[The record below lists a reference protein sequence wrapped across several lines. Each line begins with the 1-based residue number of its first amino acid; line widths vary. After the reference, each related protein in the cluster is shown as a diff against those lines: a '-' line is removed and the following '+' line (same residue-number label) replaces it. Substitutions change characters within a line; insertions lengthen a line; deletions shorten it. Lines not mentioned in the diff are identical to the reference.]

1 MSSHA
6 HASDLSTVKAVE
18 DALKYIKTCVK
29 GVLAKTATRY
39 FRNVKDRVVI

>member
-6 HASDLSTVKAVE
+6 QVSELSTVKAVE
-18 DALKYIKTCVK
+18 DALKYIKMYVK

-39 FRNVKDRVVI
+39 FRNVKDRVI